1 MGHTVVAVGSGREAL
16 DLLAD
21 RIFDAI
27 VMDIQMPEMDG
38 LQTTGVI
45 RDYELASGGRRT
57 PIIAMTAYALA
68 GDRERCL
75 AAGMDGYISKP
86 VNPHALREAL
96 ENIADLFC
104 CEANATTQTAA
115 PSPVLA
121 EMTNASENQLSQSE
135 LPVFDRG
142 DLVSRLG
149 GEALV
154 DPFLAKFAASMP
166 GYLDRLRG
174 ACPDGERGV
183 AHTIKG
189 MAANIGAVQVSQ
201 AAGQLEDEL
210 KRGTSDQIAQLKE
223 NLIAAYGKFIT
234 ETGLTVPHL
243 PVS

>member
-1 MGHTVVAVGSGREAL
+1 
-16 DLLAD
+16 
-21 RIFDAI
+21 
-27 VMDIQMPEMDG
+27 
-38 LQTTGVI
+38 
-45 RDYELASGGRRT
+45 
-57 PIIAMTAYALA
+57 MTAYALA

-142 DLVSRLG
+142 SLVSRLG

-234 ETGLTVPHL
+234 ETGLAVPHL